1 VASPILGLHHVTA
14 TVNDAQADLDFCVGA
29 FGLRLVKKT
38 VNFDNHH
45 VFHFYYGDERGRPG
59 TLWTTFPYK
68 GHGVRAGTH
77 GAGQISTTSF
87 SVPRG
92 SRGWWRSHLTARG
105 VQVADAPPRFG
116 DASLECR
123 DASGLLF
130 ELVESS
136 RDARAPWTTAGVGQE
151 AAVRGLHSVTMVVRS
166 PIRTLEL
173 MTGLLGF
180 SKVNEADGRIRVAV
194 GHDAP
199 GRIIDIVSDWDV
211 PPASNGL
218 GTVHHVAMAVAT
230 GDDQRRLR
238 NELLRLGLQVTDI
251 RDRCYF
257 ESIYFREPGGV
268 LFEAATVDP
277 GFLIDEPL
285 ASLGHDLK
293 LPPWEEANRAEIER
307 GLPRVEIRA

>member
-1 VASPILGLHHVTA
+1 VKSPILGLHHVTA
-14 TVNDAQADLDFCVGA
+14 TVNDAQADLDFCAGA
-29 FGLRLVKKT
+29 LGLRLVKKT

-68 GHGVRAGTH
+68 GHGVRTGTH

-92 SRGWWRSHLTARG
+92 SLGWWRSHLAGRG
-105 VQVADAPPRFG
+105 VQVGDAPPRFG
-116 DASLECR
+116 DASLHCR
-123 DASGLLF
+123 DASGLNF

-136 RDARAPWTTAGVGQE
+136 RDSRAPWATAGVSE
-151 AAVRGLHSVTMVVRS
+151 HVAIRGLYSVTMVVRS

-180 SKVNEADGRIRVAV
+180 SKVNEAENRIRVAA
-194 GHDAP
+194 GEDAP
-199 GRIIDIVSDWDV
+199 GRTIDIVSDWDE
-211 PPASNGL
+211 PSGLNGL

-230 GDDQRRLR
+230 GDEQRRLR

-268 LFEAATVDP
+268 LFEVATVDP

-285 ASLGHDLK
+285 ADLGHNLK
-293 LPPWEEANRAEIER
+293 LPPWEEGNRAEIER
-307 GLPRVEIRA
+307 GLPEVTLP

>member
-1 VASPILGLHHVTA
+1 MTA
-14 TVNDAQADLDFCVGA
+14 TVSDAQADLDFCAGA
-29 FGLRLVKKT
+29 LGLRLVKKT

-68 GHGVRAGTH
+68 DHGVRAGTH

-87 SVPRG
+87 SVPAG
-92 SRGWWRSHLTARG
+92 SLAWWRSHLTARG
-105 VQVADAPPRFG
+105 VQVADVPARFG
-116 DASLECR
+116 DASLACR
-123 DASGLLF
+123 DTSGLMF

-136 RDARAPWTTAGVGQE
+136 RDRRAPWTTAGVGKD
-151 AAVRGLHSVTMVVRS
+151 AAIRGLYSVTMVVRS

-180 SKVNEADGRIRVAV
+180 STVNESENRIRVAV
-194 GHDAP
+194 GGDEP
-199 GRIIDIVSDWDV
+199 GRVIDVVSDWDV
-211 PPASNGL
+211 PSGLNGL

-230 GDDQRRLR
+230 GEDQRRLR
-238 NELLRLGLQVTDI
+238 DELLRLGLHVTDI

-268 LFEAATVDP
+268 LFEVATIDP
-277 GFLIDEPL
+277 GFLIDEPV
-285 ASLGHDLK
+285 ANLGRDLK
-293 LPPWEEANRAEIER
+293 LPPWEEANRADIER
-307 GLPRVEIRA
+307 GLPRVQLRT